1 MEGNRDKV
9 MEVQMK
15 KAARRDLKQLLKS
28 IESEPRTLVIESDD
42 TQADASEEAS
52 AEIRAFLFK
61 RR

>member
-42 TQADASEEAS
+42 TQANAS
-52 AEIRAFLFK
+52 
-61 RR
+61 